1 VSPPAAELPALKPA
15 PGPDPE
21 GEPGGEP
28 EPAGARPRG
37 RHAKQRRSSDEEVEL
52 VAQTLLAELAAAESG
67 DPLGRFAGQV
77 GSPGRKVA
85 LMAGGAVA
93 VTAVLFLL
101 MLVVGVLL

>member
-1 VSPPAAELPALKPA
+1 VPPPAAELPAVKPA
-15 PGPDPE
+15 PGPDL
-21 GEPGGEP
+21 GGQPEP
-28 EPAGARPRG
+28 EGARPRG

-67 DPLGRFAGQV
+67 DPLGRLASQV
-77 GSPGRKVA
+77 DSPGRKVA